1 MASSKVIDI
10 NRPSGARANK
20 LISRFHERLGHNSPF
35 SGLPEL
41 GRFPKLLS
49 RYVGLPELFKEKP
62 ANTAHIVALAQMVF
76 EVLAKMAK
84 EIDDLKKERG
94 KR

>member
-1 MASSKVIDI
+1 MASSKVIHA
-10 NRPSGARANK
+10 SGARANK
-20 LISRFHERLGHNSPF
+20 LIRRFHEGLGHNSPS

-49 RYVGLPELFKEKP
+49 RYMGLPKLFKEKA
-62 ANTAHIVALAQMVF
+62 ANTAHIVALAEIVSEMV
-76 EVLAKMAK
+76 AKMAK
-84 EIDDLKKERG
+84 EIDDLKKERL

>member
-1 MASSKVIDI
+1 MTSSKVIHA
-10 NRPSGARANK
+10 SGARANR
-20 LISRFHERLGHNSPF
+20 LICRFHEGLGHNSPS

-62 ANTAHIVALAQMVF
+62 ANTAHIVALAEMVF
-76 EVLAKMAK
+76 EAVTKMAQ
-84 EIDDLKKERG
+84 EIDDLKKARG
-94 KR
+94 GR

>member
-20 LISRFHERLGHNSPF
+20 LISRFHEGLHNSPPN
-35 SGLPEL
+35 GLPEL
-41 GRFPKLLS
+41 GKFPKLLS
-49 RYVGLPELFKEKP
+49 RYAALPKLFKEKP

-76 EVLAKMAK
+76 EVLAKMAE
-84 EIDDLKKERG
+84 EIDDLKKALG